1 MRRWKALAGVAVL
14 GLVVGAG
21 IAWATI
27 PDSNGVIHTCFKN
40 SGWRVIDS
48 PSASCKS
55 SETAFDFNPGAVRP
69 VIRTHTETLVPGA
82 VIIWFSAT
90 AAFIGLVMVVYDIPR
105 QYQLIGFGLLGKAA
119 LLFYRAYRKKNP
131 GTFEQPNLNQRGLQ
145 YVGSELVL
153 VEPIEQ
159 GSGKAKLGDGV
170 WKVSGPELPAGA
182 RVRVTGVNGT
192 ILTVI
197 PV

>member
-1 MRRWKALAGVAVL
+1 VTIARRVRSDS
-14 GLVVGAG
+14 
-21 IAWATI
+21 AW
-27 PDSNGVIHTCFKN
+27 N
-40 SGWRVIDS
+40 SR
-48 PSASCKS
+48 S
-55 SETAFDFNPGAVRP
+55 SLSSSRLP
-69 VIRTHTETLVPGA
+69 VF
-82 VIIWFSAT
+82 FSAPLI
-90 AAFIGLVMVVYDIPR
+90 AIPIPW
-105 QYQLIGFGLLGKAA
+105 QYQLIGFALLGVAA
-119 LLFYRAYRKKNP
+119 LLLYRSYRKKNP

-197 PV
+197 PA

>member
-1 MRRWKALAGVAVL
+1 MINSLMYLQWWHWIVLALFLAA
-14 GLVVGAG
+14 A
-21 IAWATI
+21 
-27 PDSNGVIHTCFKN
+27 
-40 SGWRVIDS
+40 
-48 PSASCKS
+48 
-55 SETAFDFNPGAVRP
+55 EAFLPGAVA
-69 VIRTHTETLVPGA
+69 IWFGASAA
-82 VIIWFSAT
+82 VI
-90 AAFIGLVMVVYDIPR
+90 GLLLIVIPIPW
-105 QYQLIGFGLLGKAA
+105 QYQLIGFGLLGMAA
-119 LLFYRAYRKKNP
+119 LLAYRAYRKKNP

-153 VEPIEQ
+153 SEPIEQ
-159 GSGKAKLGDGV
+159 GSGKARLGDGY